1 MPVIQIIS
9 RLAKKGNKKLFMF
22 PVEVPL
28 RLPFPLQAVWL
39 AGMVVLAQ
47 GRMVTTFDIL
57 NLYYVP
63 LGLTLNDRCML

>member
-1 MPVIQIIS
+1 MVTI
-9 RLAKKGNKKLFMF
+9 
-22 PVEVPL
+22 
-28 RLPFPLQAVWL
+28 PLQAVWL

-57 NLYYVP
+57 NLYYVS